1 MPGAAARAL
10 RPGARPP
17 RRAAG
22 RFPARL
28 PARFPAWAPPLSLL
42 LHGAV
47 LAALLGLLTPDAV
60 HEPVRM
66 TGIPL
71 VWVGEG
77 EGSTARRPA
86 ELPPPV
92 AAAPPEAPETPPVPP
107 APDAA
112 PVPPLAQAAPAAGL
126 EAPPAPEAGNLPM
139 PPPDAPVPVTS
150 PAPAAGL
157 SPQPLDELPLPPPPP
172 SPPQRRPAPP
182 QPPAQ
187 AAPSPD
193 PGRAKLALDA
203 SVGGMR
209 LGAGSGGLPG
219 ESRGPGMPAA
229 GCAEAI
235 GLPPA
240 GTGQRNAGF
249 VGLRLRLSDDG
260 RVVEA
265 RVAVSSGF
273 PALDDW
279 ARTRIK
285 RCRFTPALRDGRPVW
300 SSYNTSVYFDET
312 H

>member
-1 MPGAAARAL
+1 MRPL
-10 RPGARPP
+10 RPGARPL
-17 RRAAG
+17 RRTFG
-22 RFPARL
+22 RA
-28 PARFPAWAPPLSLL
+28 PAWAPPLSLL
-42 LHGAV
+42 LHGAA
-47 LAALLGLLTPDAV
+47 LAALLGLLAPEAV

-77 EGSTARRPA
+77 EGSTARRLA
-86 ELPPPV
+86 ELPPP
-92 AAAPPEAPETPPVPP
+92 ASPSPPEAPETPPVPP
-107 APDAA
+107 IPEAA
-112 PVPPLAQAAPAAGL
+112 PVPPLARPGPAHAAPDTPPASEAGSLPLPPPDLPSPVAAPAPGQGA
-126 EAPPAPEAGNLPM
+126 
-139 PPPDAPVPVTS
+139 S
-150 PAPAAGL
+150 PLA
-157 SPQPLDELPLPPPPP
+157 LDELPLPPPPP

-182 QPPAQ
+182 PPAQ
-187 AAPSPD
+187 AAPQPD

-203 SVGGMR
+203 SVGGLR

-219 ESRGPGMPAA
+219 ESRGPAMPAA

-240 GTGQRNAGF
+240 GIGHRNAGF
-249 VGLRLRLSDDG
+249 VGLRLRLSDNG

-265 RVAVSSGF
+265 KVAVSSGF

-300 SSYNTSVYFDET
+300 SSYNTSVYFDEA